1 MVALD
6 FFNYEY
12 YLQNNP
18 DIAKLVEQG
27 LVDAK
32 AHFELFGR
40 FESREFS
47 PIFNMAEYLKANPD
61 VAQAVE
67 QGIGSALDHLL
78 TYGIA
83 EPRDLGNGINIT
95 DFNQD
100 DVFSK
105 AIAAGNLELA
115 FQRVGEIAP
124 FMPDFIAPTGWES
137 YSSPAIALPNF
148 VMPAWLGADVISM
161 VESLQQK
168 IISSGV
174 IDPSQLN
181 PDGSGLNDPSELVDL
196 VIDHFYPGAGGN
208 AIGVIGGL
216 PGGTDF
222 LIGQGIPA

>member
-6 FFNYEY
+6 FFNLDY

-27 LVDAK
+27 LADAK
-32 AHFELFGR
+32 THFEQFGR
-40 FESREFS
+40 FENREFS
-47 PIFNMAEYLKANPD
+47 PLFNMAEYLEANPD
-61 VAQAVE
+61 VAQAV
-67 QGIGSALDHLL
+67 QNGIGSALDHLM

-83 EPRDLGNGINIT
+83 EPRDLGNGVSLL

-100 DVFSK
+100 DIFAK

-115 FQRVGEIAP
+115 FQRVGEVVP

-137 YSSPAIALPNF
+137 YSSPAIALPDF
-148 VMPAWLGADVISM
+148 VMPAWLGADVVKM
-161 VESLQQK
+161 VEALQQQ
-168 IISSGV
+168 IINSGV

-181 PDGSGLNDPSELVDL
+181 PDGTGLTDPSALVGQ
-196 VIDHFYPGAGGN
+196 VIDSIYGPGSN
-208 AIGVIGGL
+208 PIGVIGGL